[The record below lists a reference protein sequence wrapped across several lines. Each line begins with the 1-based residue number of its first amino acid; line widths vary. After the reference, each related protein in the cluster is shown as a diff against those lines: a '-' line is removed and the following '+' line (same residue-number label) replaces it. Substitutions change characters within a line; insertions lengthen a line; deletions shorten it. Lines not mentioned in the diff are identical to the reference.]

1 MFQSGRAIFFV
12 GKAVL
17 TSFSSVIRSKILW
30 TVFARTRSKS
40 SYSHGRTVE
49 LKVKQES
56 EEKNDTDAEKEY
68 GIGHVA
74 ETWAIRKAG
83 LRRLSKCELG
93 EEYRDSVRV

>member
-40 SYSHGRTVE
+40 SYTHGRKLSKN
-49 LKVKQES
+49 LKKRMIQTLKRSMAKDIGHEKSEVKGGFQNVNL
-56 EEKNDTDAEKEY
+56 EKNIEIQLDK
-68 GIGHVA
+68 
-74 ETWAIRKAG
+74 
-83 LRRLSKCELG
+83 L
-93 EEYRDSVRV
+93 